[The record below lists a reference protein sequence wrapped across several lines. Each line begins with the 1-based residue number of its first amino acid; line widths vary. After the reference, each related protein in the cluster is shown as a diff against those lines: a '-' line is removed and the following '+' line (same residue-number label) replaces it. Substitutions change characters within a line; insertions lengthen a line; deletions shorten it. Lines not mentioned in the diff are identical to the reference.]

1 MNCFF
6 RFFISHQHNT
16 DVFMMVFF
24 SLFCHSSVCLFT
36 ACAHDIEDIVC
47 RYQVDYNAY
56 ADVMLYYMLFA
67 INKKWIMNV
76 VLWSKQLGWIHIG
89 TWTISA
95 FWYIHYK
102 QAIVFFLPS
111 VDFTAVL
118 FDIKYFVSCETDEFG
133 FRFGLFFSSSC
144 ACILIIDLSNACILM
159 LWIWNIRI
167 RQ

>member
-1 MNCFF
+1 MAKHKSLFSRFEWIAFF
-6 RFFISHQHNT
+6 VFFISHQHNT

-89 TWTISA
+89 TWTIQP
-95 FWYIHYK
+95 FDIFITNK
-102 QAIVFFLPS
+102 QSFFFFLQLILLLFCLILNILCRVKQTNLAS
-111 VDFTAVL
+111 VL
-118 FDIKYFVSCETDEFG
+118 GS
-133 FRFGLFFSSSC
+133 FSVHR
-144 ACILIIDLSNACILM
+144 APAF
-159 LWIWNIRI
+159 
-167 RQ
+167 